1 MRKEY
6 IEPQVEAIEMLPEGM
21 LCLSGDIDGD
31 ATEPALSPF
40 FDEDEVEL
48 FVE

>member
-21 LCLSGDIDGD
+21 LCLSGDINGD
-31 ATEPALSPF
+31 ATEPALAP
-40 FDEDEVEL
+40 EDDVDHEDWT
-48 FVE
+48 